1 MTVVNGDISD
11 LCGVRD
17 DGVVR
22 VAATR
27 SRPGYERAGMI
38 VDSWR
43 DVAVKQGKFTTPDL
57 DPGPARFLIVVGST
71 YGEFR
76 VNIPAEGP
84 VEFHELVD
92 AQFQY
97 DPPVVGRAQAAASEA
112 AESARRAAAS
122 VEQIGSAE
130 RVLEAEKAARAAV
143 ESTGADRAAV
153 AADRV
158 AVAGD
163 RAAVELARDDAVRS
177 VNEAVSEAS
186 DTALADINAQVES
199 ARGFRDEAQTFRD
212 QAEQHASTAG
222 AKASAAD
229 ASASAAGESATAA
242 GEKAKAAAASAEASE
257 QARVA
262 GEALLVQGRSLAE
275 QGAADADRAE
285 AARSQAEGFAR
296 TSGEQATLAE
306 QHAREAAASAESAK
320 QGAPEGGWTKAQLH
334 VNVQAQLDK
343 VDSLPTSQT
352 VQSMI
357 AGKADTTALQEG
369 LAGKLDSMPVS
380 ENVTN
385 STLVKR
391 TSEGKI
397 KAANGTAADDVAT
410 YSQLDNRVVKLSGRD
425 FLYGRDASGEA
436 AISYSDMPMRNT
448 IAKRDGM
455 GSVLVPEPTLSG
467 HAANKSY
474 VDSAVASS
482 SSKYLLLTYANS
494 SEMALPRTTAKA
506 IPWVTESGTITHQH
520 TSWADGGVLI
530 KEPGVYHITTNFPY
544 IDFYSDKVSY
554 ELQTAP
560 PGGSYSTVKF
570 ALMESSIAWDRS
582 DSMSW
587 PLTLASQM
595 WIRLLVTCNNG
606 TAGGWNRN
614 KKIKADMLLTKIS

>member
-1 MTVVNGDISD
+1 MTIVNGDISD
-11 LCGVRD
+11 LCGGRD
-17 DGVVR
+17 DGVLR

-27 SRPGYERAGMI
+27 SRPGYERAGMVI
-38 VDSWR
+38 DSWR
-43 DVAVKQGKFTTPDL
+43 DVAIKQGKFTTPDL

-76 VNIPAEGP
+76 VDIPAEGP
-84 VEFHELVD
+84 VSFHELVD

-97 DPPVVGRAQAAASEA
+97 DPPVIGRAQAAASEA

-122 VEQIGSAE
+122 VEQVGSAE

-143 ESTGADRAAV
+143 ETVVADRAAV
-153 AADRV
+153 AEDRA

-186 DTALADINAQVES
+186 DTALADISTQVDA
-199 ARGFRDEAQTFRD
+199 ARGYRDEAEGFRDGAKQQRDEAEGF
-212 QAEQHASTAG
+212 AATAG
-222 AKASAAD
+222 SRAT
-229 ASASAAGESATAA
+229 AAGESAAAA

-262 GEALLVQGRSLAE
+262 GEGLLVQGRSLAE

-285 AARSQAEGFAR
+285 SARTEAEGYAR
-296 TSGEQATLAE
+296 TSGEQATLSE

-320 QGAPEGGWTKAQLH
+320 QGAPDGGWTKSQLH

-369 LAGKLDSMPVS
+369 LAGKLDSQPVS

-385 STLVKR
+385 GTLAKR
-391 TSEGKI
+391 TGEGRI
-397 KAANGTAADDVAT
+397 KAANGTAADDVVT
-410 YSQLDNRVVKLSGRD
+410 KSQLDGKLDVSTQNWS
-425 FLYGRDASGEA
+425 LYGRDGSAETMVP
-436 AISYSDMPMRNT
+436 YSADADAYKLAMRT
-448 IAKRDGM
+448 RA
-455 GSVLVPEPTLSG
+455 GSLYVGPPVADD
-467 HAANKSY
+467 HAATKQY

-482 SSKYLLLTYANS
+482 SSKYLLLAYANS

-520 TSWADGGVLI
+520 TSGADAGVLI
-530 KEPGVYHITTNFPY
+530 KEPGVYQITTNFPY

-570 ALMESSIAWDRS
+570 SLMESSIAWDRS

-587 PLTLASQM
+587 PLALSSQM

-614 KKIKADMLLTKIS
+614 KRIKADMLLTKIA

>member
-1 MTVVNGDISD
+1 MSI
-11 LCGVRD
+11 LR
-17 DGVVR
+17 
-22 VAATR
+22 
-27 SRPGYERAGMI
+27 
-38 VDSWR
+38 
-43 DVAVKQGKFTTPDL
+43 GKFTDVARVGLQGEVTVWAVLARPSASDPQAVVTRAVHHAALVDGAFETGDL
-57 DPGPARFLIVVGST
+57 EPGPARISLRAGGIAEE
-71 YGEFR
+71 YR
-76 VNIPAEGP
+76 IDIPADGD
-84 VEFHELVD
+84 HELAD
-92 AQFQY
+92 LLETSFEY
-97 DPPVVGRAQAAASEA
+97 EPVVVQRAQAAAAAAAKSARDAEA
-112 AESARRAAAS
+112 AAGR
-122 VEQIGSAE
+122 VGTAE
-130 RVLEAEKAARAAV
+130 RVLEAEQSAQAAV
-143 ESTGADRAAV
+143 ESIAADRAAV
-153 AADRV
+153 AEDRV

-199 ARGFRDEAQTFRD
+199 AKGFRDEAQTFRD

-242 GEKAKAAAASAEASE
+242 GEKATAAAASAEASE

-369 LAGKLDSMPVS
+369 LAGKLDSQPVS

-397 KAANGTAADDVAT
+397 KAANGSAADDAVT
-410 YSQLDNRVVKLSGRD
+410 KSQLDTKLDKSPQAWSI
-425 FLYGRDASGEA
+425 YGRDDAGETMIQYSKSADANKIAVRETGGALQVGTPTDPAHA
-436 AISYSDMPMRNT
+436 ATKDYTDKLIQQLQSTVQQLQSRITALESTAVTSSDVRK
-448 IAKRDGM
+448 IAKGT
-455 GSVLVPEPTLSG
+455 GSTSTTL
-467 HAANKSY
+467 Y
-474 VDSAVASS
+474 I
-482 SSKYLLLTYANS
+482 
-494 SEMALPRTTAKA
+494 E
-506 IPWVTESGTITHQH
+506 
-520 TSWADGGVLI
+520 GV
-530 KEPGVYHITTNFPY
+530 
-544 IDFYSDKVSY
+544 
-554 ELQTAP
+554 
-560 PGGSYSTVKF
+560 
-570 ALMESSIAWDRS
+570 
-582 DSMSW
+582 
-587 PLTLASQM
+587 
-595 WIRLLVTCNNG
+595 
-606 TAGGWNRN
+606 
-614 KKIKADMLLTKIS
+614 